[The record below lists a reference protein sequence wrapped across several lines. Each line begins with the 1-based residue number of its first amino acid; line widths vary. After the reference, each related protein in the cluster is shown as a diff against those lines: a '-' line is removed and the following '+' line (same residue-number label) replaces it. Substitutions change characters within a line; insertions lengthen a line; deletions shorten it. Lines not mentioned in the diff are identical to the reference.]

1 MKMRLKESEAP
12 VVVVAVVGV
21 KVVVA
26 VVVVALVVVVAIV
39 GAYRT
44 GKSFL
49 LNRLKGRQDGFPL
62 GSTVQSKTK
71 GIWGWISR
79 HPRFPDRLLLL
90 LDTEVLSDPERANAD
105 HNIWFFSLA
114 LPLSNVFVYNSK
126 GVIDNDALEKL
137 HVVSELTEHLRIKS
151 GVRRRGKNS
160 MHSSLTSS
168 GL

>member
-1 MKMRLKESEAP
+1 MICMEQPEPFIVTDDQGFLTLEPEMKRRLEESEAP
-12 VVVVAVVGV
+12 VVVVAV
-21 KVVVA
+21 
-26 VVVVALVVVVAIV
+26 V

-49 LNRLKGRQDGFPL
+49 LNRLMGKQDGFPL

-90 LDTEVLSDPERANAD
+90 LDTEGLSDPEKANAD
-105 HNIWFFSLA
+105 HDIWIFSLA
-114 LPLSNVFVYNSK
+114 LLLSNVFVYNSK

-137 HVVSELTEHLRIKS
+137 HMVSELTEHLRIKS
-151 GVRRRGKNS
+151 GGEEEGLRGWEQ
-160 MHSSLTSS
+160 T
-168 GL
+168 